1 MALPK
6 LSLASYLLQF
16 LNGLASASALFL
28 VAAGLTLIFGVTR
41 VVNFAHGSLYMLG
54 AYCAY
59 TFGNALADVAG
70 RGALSFWLGL
80 LAAALTVALIGALVE
95 RILLKRLYDAPE
107 LMQLTATFAV
117 VLIIRDVALYLWG
130 AQDLL
135 GPRAPGFAGTIEIL
149 GHSIPQYDLFLIVAA
164 PMVLVALTL
173 LVTRTRFGMLIRA
186 AAENR
191 ALIAT
196 LGIDQGRLF
205 TAVFA
210 LGAFLA
216 GLAGALQLPREP
228 ANLGMDLAIIADA
241 FVVTVVGGLGSIPGA
256 FLAAALIGVTKAFCI
271 ALGDVDA
278 FGVTFALPKLTL
290 VVEFLIM
297 AIVLALKPQGLLGK
311 PPPVLV
317 TTALPE
323 QRALVV
329 APTRR
334 AALVAGMVVLGMVI
348 LPFVRDEYSAVL
360 MTDIVIAALF
370 AASLQFL
377 LATGGMTSFGHAAY
391 FGVGAYAAALAV
403 RAGLPM
409 LAAVAIAPLA
419 AGVAAVVFG
428 WFCVRLAGVYM
439 AMLTLAFAQIVW
451 SIAFQWESVTGGSN
465 GIVGIWPATWL
476 TSRTAFYYFALA
488 VVAIAAFVLIRVSHS
503 PFGLA
508 LRGVRDSPLRAAALG
523 INVVGVRWR
532 AFALAG
538 LFAGIAGSL
547 FAFSKGS
554 ISPESLAIPR
564 SVDAIVMVL
573 LGGLNALFGPLLGAG
588 AFTWLADSLARGTE
602 YWRALLGA
610 LILAIV
616 LVFPTGIG
624 GAAHWLRQRVAG
636 R

>member
-1 MALPK
+1 M
-6 LSLASYLLQF
+6 SFASFLLQF

-41 VVNFAHGSLYMLG
+41 VVNFAHGSLFMLG

-59 TFGNALADVAG
+59 TFGNAISSVAG
-70 RGALSFWLGL
+70 RGPLAFWLGL
-80 LAAALTVALIGALVE
+80 LGAALAVAMIGALLE
-95 RILLKRLYDAPE
+95 ILLLKRLYDAPE

-117 VLIIRDVALYLWG
+117 VLIIRDAALALWG
-130 AQDLL
+130 AEDLL
-135 GPRAPGFAGTIEIL
+135 GPRAPGMAGTVEL
-149 GHSIPQYDLFLIVAA
+149 FGRAIPQYDLFLIVAG
-164 PMVLVALTL
+164 PVVLVALTL
-173 LVTRTRFGMLIRA
+173 LVTRTRFGTLIRA

-191 ALIAT
+191 ALTSA
-196 LGIDQGRLF
+196 LGVDQARLF
-205 TAVFA
+205 TVVFA

-228 ANLGMDLAIIADA
+228 ANLGMDLSIIADA

-256 FLAAALIGVTKAFCI
+256 FLAAALIGVTKTFCI
-271 ALGDVDA
+271 ALGDVDV
-278 FGVTFALPKLTL
+278 FGMTFAFPKLTL
-290 VVEFLIM
+290 VVEFVIM
-297 AIVLALKPQGLLGK
+297 AIVLALKPQGLLGV
-311 PPPVLV
+311 PPPVPV
-317 TTALPE
+317 TTPLPE

-329 APTRR
+329 SPGRR
-334 AALVAGMVVLGMVI
+334 AALVAAFVLLCLAA
-348 LPFVRDEYSAVL
+348 LPFVRDEYAAVL
-360 MTDIVIAALF
+360 AADIAIAALF

-403 RAGLPM
+403 RSGWSMMVAI
-409 LAAVAIAPLA
+409 AIAPLVS
-419 AGVAAVVFG
+419 GIAAVVFG
-428 WFCVRLAGVYM
+428 WFCVRLAGVYL

-465 GIVGIWPATWL
+465 GLVGIWPSSWL
-476 TSRTAFYYFALA
+476 ANRTAFYFFALA
-488 VVAIAAFVLIRVSHS
+488 VVATSAFLLVRITHS
-503 PFGLA
+503 PFGMA

-523 INVVGVRWR
+523 IDVARVRWR

-538 LFAGIAGSL
+538 AFAGMAGAL

-573 LGGLNALFGPLLGAG
+573 LGGLNALFGPLLGAA
-588 AFTWLADSLARGTE
+588 AFTWLADTLARVTE
-602 YWRALLGA
+602 YWRSLLGL

-616 LVFPTGIG
+616 LVFPSGMG
-624 GAAHWLRQRVAG
+624 GAAHRLRQMVA
-636 R
+636 RR